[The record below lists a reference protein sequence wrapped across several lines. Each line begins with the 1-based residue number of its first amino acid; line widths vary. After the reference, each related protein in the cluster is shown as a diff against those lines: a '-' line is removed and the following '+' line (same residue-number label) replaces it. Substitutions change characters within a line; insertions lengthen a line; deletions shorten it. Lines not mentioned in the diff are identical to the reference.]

1 MSLIY
6 PGVHIVGGTGI
17 AAVLPVAVTGGL
29 TTTQHIVS
37 SSDISAGRDMTAA
50 RHAVVGS
57 NLTVGSNLSGV
68 TGTFSSNVT
77 IAATLAGG
85 ALTVASGAI
94 LSGTLS
100 VASQASFASGIGVT
114 GPGTFASSL
123 VSTGPVTFQSS
134 LSVSGPGTFASNV
147 VATGPVTMAS
157 SLTATGPVTFVSSLS
172 VTGAA
177 TFSTNVAATGPFKL
191 GTGTGLH
198 GQMTYDPVTGLY
210 TYVDH
215 ADVTQTFARVT
226 DFTTFSYPI
235 PPPFRVHATHASSLA
250 HWFYGPEHGTSEIGT
265 WVLYAGRG
273 DTAYPLHELGTSD
286 VSILRWQRRSSALS
300 SMLWPYSYSDF
311 RSNIATLPLQAGTMS
326 TCLRNGNFTAEF
338 VARPLERLAVQGSI
352 LAISDLVNAVTLNVN
367 PASGQ
372 NIFQIWNMASLTPA
386 QSMPYT
392 YDWAHY
398 AMTVS
403 SAANL
408 IRVFVNGVLRGTAT
422 MSFNQISTSG
432 FLSPGGFESWAGEM
446 ASLHISSGIL
456 SDAQIGSDAV
466 RCIPALGGV

>member
-29 TTTQHIVS
+29 TTTQHMVS

-123 VSTGPVTFQSS
+123 V
-134 LSVSGPGTFASNV
+134 
-147 VATGPVTMAS
+147 ATGPVTMAS
-157 SLTATGPVTFVSSLS
+157 SLTATGPVTFLSSLA

-215 ADVTQTFARVT
+215 ADLTQTFARVT
-226 DFTTFSYPI
+226 DFTTFSYPAA
-235 PPPFRVHATHASSLA
+235 PLYRVHSTHASSLA

-265 WVLYAGRG
+265 WVLYSGRG
-273 DTAYPLHELGTSD
+273 DTAYPLEVVTNADSAD
-286 VSILRWQRRSSALS
+286 AILRWQKRGSGRSCLV
-300 SMLWPYSYSDF
+300 WPRSYSDF
-311 RSNIATLPLQAGTMS
+311 RSNIATLPFQAGTMS
-326 TCLRNGNFTAEF
+326 TCLRNGNFTVELL
-338 VARPLERLAVQGSI
+338 ARPYEVLSVSAVLAE
-352 LAISDLVNAVTLNVN
+352 ISDGISNYGLYVTLYSVF
-367 PASGQ
+367 
-372 NIFQIWNMASLTPA
+372 NILRIRTQLGHYPP

-392 YDWAHY
+392 YDWSHY
-398 AMTVS
+398 ALTVS
-403 SAANL
+403 SAAGEA
-408 IRVFVNGVLRGTAT
+408 RAYVNGVLRGTAP
-422 MSFNQISTSG
+422 
-432 FLSPGGFESWAGEM
+432 LSYTPLGTNGYFTPGGFESWSGEM
-446 ASLHISSGIL
+446 ASIHISSGVL
-456 SDAQIGSDAV
+456 SAGQIGSDATH
-466 RCIPALGGV
+466 CLPHLAGA